1 VTSPGS
7 TLSIPAEAVPRRHF
21 VDGAVEKI
29 IRSNQLKEGMIV
41 VCLRPDTPADER
53 DIYWCRVEHVMR
65 EYDHLMF
72 SCIYADGRR
81 FTRHAREHL
90 KWIVKKSSC
99 P

>member
-7 TLSIPAEAVPRRHF
+7 TLAIPAEVVRRRYY

-29 IRSNQLKEGMIV
+29 IPSHMLKEGMII
-41 VCLRPDTPADER
+41 VCLRPDIPVAER
-53 DIYWCRVEHVMR
+53 DIYWCRIEQIQREHDR
-65 EYDHLMF
+65 LMF
-72 SCIYADGRR
+72 SCVYADGQR
-81 FTRHAREHL
+81 FTRPAREHL